1 MASLVGEHAA
11 GTLRAR
17 WRELVER
24 TPGRTEFALRLAVI
38 CALTTW
44 IALTYRTLDVALSAY
59 VVFFMNKPDRTS
71 SILTSVAFTILVGVL
86 IGLLILIAGVAVDLP
101 PLRVTIM
108 AVLSIVLLFLAS
120 ASKLKPLASTIA
132 LILVYALDL
141 LGKIPSGELVTR
153 ALLYVWLLVGIPAA
167 VSVAVNL
174 LWGPSPRQL
183 AERAITQRLRA
194 AQELLATPD
203 ATARSRVTTLRALG
217 DAEIQKHLHLAL
229 LEKTSAHADL
239 ASLQQAARATEVLLL
254 LVDLIERAGN
264 VPASWRQAAA
274 ASLGE
279 MAAIIDRHLYPVD
292 IAPVRPDDALPPGTT
307 STLIA
312 DFNAVLA
319 SFALVPDVTAAAS
332 PKPKAGFFTADAFR
346 NPEHVQYAVKVT
358 MAAML
363 CYLFYSLTDWQG
375 IHTCLITCYIVALD
389 TTGETVQ
396 KLLLRIT
403 GALVGASIGMAAIVW
418 LTPAID
424 SVGGLLALVFAGA
437 LLGGWVAAGSPRI
450 AYAGFQVTFAIFLC
464 VIQGASPAFD
474 LTIARDRIIGI
485 LLGIAVVYVI
495 FVSVWP
501 VSIARHLDPALA
513 TLFRRLAS
521 IGRLASHMGRLYAL
535 PGVRPA
541 ISTIDTDLQIAYYEP
556 SSIRPSTD
564 WLERRKAQLD
574 RVPRLEYTLLTA
586 ESRKDLDGMAE
597 QLDQSADA
605 IERGDPGAFTADVD
619 DDGPHGLEHDLA
631 H

>member
-17 WRELVER
+17 WRELVDR
-24 TPGRTEFALRLAVI
+24 APGRTEFALRLAVI

-101 PLRVTIM
+101 ALRVTIM
-108 AVLSIVLLFLAS
+108 AALSILLLFLAS

-141 LGKIPSGELVTR
+141 LGKIPQGELATR
-153 ALLYVWLLVGIPAA
+153 ALLYVWLLIGIPAA
-167 VSVAVNL
+167 VSVTVNL
-174 LWGPSPRQL
+174 LWGPSPRRL
-183 AERAITQRLRA
+183 AERALAQRLFA
-194 AQELLATPD
+194 AQTLLAKPD
-203 ATARSRVTTLRALG
+203 ATARSGVTQLRALG

-229 LEKTSAHADL
+229 LEKTSTHADL
-239 ASLQQAARATEVLLL
+239 ASLQQAARSTEVLLL
-254 LVDLIERAGN
+254 LVDLIDRAGN
-264 VPASWRQAAA
+264 VPASWRHAAA
-274 ASLGE
+274 ATLGE

-292 IAPVRPDDALPPGTT
+292 IAPVRPHDALPPGTT

-312 DFNAVLA
+312 DFNAALA
-319 SFALVPDVTAAAS
+319 SFALAPNTPAGAS

-358 MAAML
+358 IAAML

-389 TTGETVQ
+389 TTGETVE
-396 KLLLRIT
+396 KLLLRMT
-403 GALVGASIGMAAIVW
+403 GALIGASIGIGAIVW

-437 LLGGWVAAGSPRI
+437 LMGGWVAAGSPRI

-464 VIQGASPAFD
+464 VIQGSSPAFD

-485 LLGIAVVYVI
+485 LLGIAVVYLI

-501 VSIARHLDPALA
+501 VSIARRLDPALA
-513 TLFRRLAS
+513 ALFRQLAS
-521 IGRLASHMGRLYAL
+521 IGRLASHVGRLYAL
-535 PGVRPA
+535 PGIRPA
-541 ISTIDTDLQIAYYEP
+541 ISKIDTDLQIAYYEP
-556 SSIRPSTD
+556 SSLRPPTD
-564 WLERRKAQLD
+564 WLERRKALLD
-574 RVPRLEYTLLTA
+574 RVPGLEYTLLTSD
-586 ESRKDLDGMAE
+586 SRNDSDDMAA
-597 QLDQSADA
+597 QLDRMADA
-605 IERGDPGAFTADVD
+605 IDHGEPGAFPPTADD
-619 DDGPHGLEHDLA
+619 NGPPGLEHDLA